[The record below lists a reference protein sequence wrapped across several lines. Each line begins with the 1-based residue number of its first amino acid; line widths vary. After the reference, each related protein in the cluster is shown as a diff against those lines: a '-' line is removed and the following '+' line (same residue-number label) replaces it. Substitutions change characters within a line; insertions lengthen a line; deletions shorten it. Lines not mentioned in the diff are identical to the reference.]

1 MKLAVFGDPISH
13 SRSPD
18 IHAQFAK
25 QADLQVDYQ
34 PIKAPLQSFPKRLEA
49 FYLEGGQGANVT
61 LPLKE
66 KAMELC
72 CALTTKAE
80 RAGAVNTL
88 VRCEN
93 GWLGDNTDGDGL
105 VKDLLR
111 LNVDLQEKNIV
122 LLGAGGASRGVI
134 QPLLDMGV
142 AHIFVL
148 NRTEEKARQLAAF
161 FNEMTLE
168 EVPSEKVPSEKVL
181 SEKVP
186 PEETPSKEA
195 QPDKDSQGNL
205 PEHHMQTGSRVSGH
219 ALNFVPDPSVDLIIN
234 ATSSGISKQ
243 APAIALE
250 LLKAHPF
257 CYDMMYGPGLM
268 PFQSL
273 AEGHKCRHA
282 NGLGMLVEQAALS
295 FSRWTGYIPDTKPV
309 LHSLQDLL
317 KS

>member
-25 QADLQVDYQ
+25 QADLQLDYQ

-142 AHIFVL
+142 AHVFIL
-148 NRTEEKARQLAAF
+148 NRTEAKASQLAAF
-161 FNEMTLE
+161 FNETALE
-168 EVPSEKVPSEKVL
+168 EASSKETL
-181 SEKVP
+181 SEQAP
-186 PEETPSKEA
+186 PDNDLPGNQPEDSSQTET
-195 QPDKDSQGNL
+195 
-205 PEHHMQTGSRVSGH
+205 RVSGH
-219 ALNFVPDPSVDLIIN
+219 ALSFIPEQPIDLIIN

-250 LLKAHPF
+250 LLEAHPF
-257 CYDMMYGPGLM
+257 CYDMMYGPGLT

-273 AEGHKCRHA
+273 AEGYKCRHA

>member
-13 SRSPD
+13 SWSPE
-18 IHAQFAK
+18 IHGQFAK
-25 QADLQVDYQ
+25 QADLPVDYQ
-34 PIKAPLQSFPKRLEA
+34 PIKTPLQSFPERLEA
-49 FYLEGGQGANVT
+49 FCLEGGQGANVT

-72 CALTTKAE
+72 SALTTKAE

-111 LNVDLQEKNIV
+111 LNVDLQEKNIA

-148 NRTEEKARQLAAF
+148 NRTEAKAHQLAVF
-161 FNEMTLE
+161 FN
-168 EVPSEKVPSEKVL
+168 
-181 SEKVP
+181 
-186 PEETPSKEA
+186 
-195 QPDKDSQGNL
+195 DSPGIL
-205 PEHHMQTGSRVSGH
+205 PEHDSQTGTRVSAH
-219 ALNFVPDPSVDLIIN
+219 ALNFIPGPPIDLIIN

-250 LLKAHPF
+250 LLKAQPF
-257 CYDMMYGPGLM
+257 CYDMMYGPGLT

-273 AEGHKCRHA
+273 AEGHKCRHT

-295 FSRWTGYIPDTKPV
+295 FARWTGSIPDTKPV